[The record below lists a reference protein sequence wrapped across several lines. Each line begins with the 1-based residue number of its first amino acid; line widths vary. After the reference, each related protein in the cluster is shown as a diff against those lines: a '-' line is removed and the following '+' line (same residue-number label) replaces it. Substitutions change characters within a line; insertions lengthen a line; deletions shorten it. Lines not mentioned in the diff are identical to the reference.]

1 MKQFLSDEEI
11 KLLIKEYQKNNS
23 ISARN
28 KIIDQFYLLIRKM
41 SNKIYY
47 KYHHNFSNI
56 FDYEDCIQW
65 GILGLINAV
74 EMFDLEYN
82 NKFLTY
88 AALRINGN
96 IIDEIRKATKNSS
109 KIKNKRYIYS
119 LEVLETIENKDGNK
133 IISEEYI
140 SDDRYNPE
148 ELYLKDINLYER
160 LLIDFSRNNLFY
172 NEIEKKSFEDYFFKR
187 ERIIDIARKNNVSE
201 SLICHAIKDLK
212 NKVKRYYQDNY
223 C

>member
-28 KIIDQFYLLIRKM
+28 KIIDQFYFLIRKM

-74 EMFDLEYN
+74 ERFDLEYN
-82 NKFLTY
+82 NQFLTY
-88 AALRINGN
+88 AYQRINGN

-109 KIKNKRYIYS
+109 KLKNKRYIYS

-133 IISEEYI
+133 IISEKYI
-140 SDDRYNPE
+140 SDYRYNPE
-148 ELYLKDINLYER
+148 KLYFENLYKD
-160 LLIDFSRNNLFY
+160 LIRDFYNNNIFY
-172 NEIEKKSFEDYFFKR
+172 NEIEKRSFEDYFLR
-187 ERIIDIARKNNVSE
+187 GERIIDIARKNNVSE
-201 SLICHAIKDLK
+201 SLICHAVKDLK

>member
-28 KIIDQFYLLIRKM
+28 KIIDQFYFLIRKM
-41 SNKIYY
+41 SNKIYH
-47 KYHHNFSNI
+47 KYHYNFSNI

-82 NKFLTY
+82 NKFFTY
-88 AALRINGN
+88 AVLRINGN
-96 IIDEIRKATKNSS
+96 IIDEIRKAAKSNS
-109 KIKNKRYIYS
+109 KRKNKRYIYS
-119 LEVLETIENKDGNK
+119 LEVLETIEDKDGNK
-133 IISEEYI
+133 SIIEKYI
-140 SDDRYNPE
+140 SDYRYNPE
-148 ELYLKDINLYER
+148 ELYLKDINLYKR
-160 LLIDFSRNNLFY
+160 LLIDFSYNNLFY
-172 NEIEKKSFEDYFFKR
+172 NEREKSIFEDYFLR
-187 ERIIDIARKNNVSE
+187 GERNIDIVRKNNVSAFT
-201 SLICHAIKDLK
+201 IHHTIKDLK

>member
-28 KIIDQFYLLIRKM
+28 KIIDQFYFLIRKM

-47 KYHHNFSNI
+47 KYHHKFSNL
-56 FDYEDCIQW
+56 FNYEDCIQW

-74 EMFDLEYN
+74 ERFDLEYN

-88 AALRINGN
+88 AYKRINGN
-96 IIDEIRKATKNSS
+96 IIDEIRKVIKNHS
-109 KIKNKRYIYS
+109 KRKNKRYIYS
-119 LEVLETIENKDGNK
+119 LEVLDTIENKYRDK
-133 IISEEYI
+133 IKIEKYI
-140 SDDRYNPE
+140 SDYRYNPE
-148 ELYLKDINLYER
+148 KLYFENFYKDFIR
-160 LLIDFSRNNLFY
+160 DFYNNNVFY
-172 NEIEKKSFEDYFFKR
+172 NEIEKRSFKDYFLKG
-187 ERIIDIARKNNVSE
+187 EKIVDIARKNNVSE
-201 SLICHAIKDLK
+201 TLICRAIKDLK

>member
-28 KIIDQFYLLIRKM
+28 RIVNQFYFLIRKM

-47 KYHHNFSNI
+47 KYHHNFSNL
-56 FDYEDCIQW
+56 FNYEDCIQW

-74 EMFDLEYN
+74 ERFDLEYN

-88 AALRINGN
+88 AYQRINGN
-96 IIDEIRKATKNSS
+96 IIDEIKKVIKNHSQR
-109 KIKNKRYIYS
+109 KNKRYIYS
-119 LEVLETIENKDGNK
+119 LEVLDTIENKYRDK
-133 IISEEYI
+133 IKREKYI
-140 SDDRYNPE
+140 SDYRYNPE
-148 ELYLKDINLYER
+148 KLYFENFYKDFIR
-160 LLIDFSRNNLFY
+160 DFYNNNVFY
-172 NEIEKKSFEDYFFKR
+172 NEIEKRSFKDYFLKG
-187 ERIIDIARKNNVSE
+187 EKIVDIARKNNVSE
-201 SLICHAIKDLK
+201 TLICRAIRDLK
-212 NKVKRYYQDNY
+212 NKIKRYYQDNY

>member
-1 MKQFLSDEEI
+1 MKKFLSDEEI

-28 KIIDQFYLLIRKM
+28 KIIDQFYFLIRKM

-74 EMFDLEYN
+74 EIFDLEYN

-88 AALRINGN
+88 AVLRINGN

-109 KIKNKRYIYS
+109 EIKNKRYIYS
-119 LEVLETIENKDGNK
+119 LEVLENIENKDGNK
-133 IISEEYI
+133 IISEKYI
-140 SDDRYNPE
+140 SDYRYNPE
-148 ELYLKDINLYER
+148 KLYFENLDKD
-160 LLIDFSRNNLFY
+160 LIRDFYNNNVFY
-172 NEIEKKSFEDYFFKR
+172 NEIEKRSFKDYFLRGEK
-187 ERIIDIARKNNVSE
+187 IIDIARKNNVSY
-201 SLICHAIKDLK
+201 SLIGNAVKDLK

>member
-28 KIIDQFYLLIRKM
+28 KIINEFYFLIRKM

-74 EMFDLEYN
+74 EIFDLEYN

-88 AALRINGN
+88 AVLRINGN

-133 IISEEYI
+133 IISEKYI
-140 SDDRYNPE
+140 SDYKYNPE
-148 ELYLKDINLYER
+148 ELYLKDINLYKR
-160 LLIDFSRNNLFY
+160 LLIDFYNNNVFY
-172 NEIEKKSFEDYFFKR
+172 NEIEKKSFEDYFFKG

-201 SLICHAIKDLK
+201 SLICHAVKDLK

>member
-28 KIIDQFYLLIRKM
+28 KIIDQFYFLIRKM
-41 SNKIYY
+41 SNKIYH
-47 KYHHNFSNI
+47 KYHYNFSNI

-82 NKFLTY
+82 NKFFTY
-88 AALRINGN
+88 AVLRINGN
-96 IIDEIRKATKNSS
+96 IIDEIRKAAKSNS
-109 KIKNKRYIYS
+109 KRKNKRYIYS
-119 LEVLETIENKDGNK
+119 LEVLETIEDKDGNK
-133 IISEEYI
+133 SIIEKYI
-140 SDDRYNPE
+140 SDYRYNPE
-148 ELYLKDINLYER
+148 ELYLKDINLYKR
-160 LLIDFSRNNLFY
+160 LLIDFSYNNLFY
-172 NEIEKKSFEDYFFKR
+172 NEREKSIFEDYFLR
-187 ERIIDIARKNNVSE
+187 GERNIDIARKNNVSGF
-201 SLICHAIKDLK
+201 LIHHTVKDLK
-212 NKVKRYYQDNY
+212 NKIKRYYQDNY